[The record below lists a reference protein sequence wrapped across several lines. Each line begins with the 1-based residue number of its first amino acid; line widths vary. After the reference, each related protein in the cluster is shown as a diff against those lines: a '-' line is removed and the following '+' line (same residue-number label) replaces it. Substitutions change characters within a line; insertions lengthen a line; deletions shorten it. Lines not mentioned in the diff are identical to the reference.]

1 MAVVPKF
8 IGERVK
14 RREDPRLITGTA
26 TYVDDLRLP
35 GMLHALVLRSP
46 HAHAAINSI
55 DVEAARKAPG
65 VVVVLTGADLKDK
78 IGTLPCAAIAD
89 HKPFHPVLAEGK
101 VRYVGEPVA
110 AVVAADPYK
119 AQDALDLVEVDY
131 DPLDAVVDPEKALE
145 PGAPLIHETFGTN
158 LVHRAEVPGPGVE
171 QAMQKAHRIVRFRVV
186 NQRLAPVPIE
196 ARGVVAQWHRAS
208 GQLTLWSSTQIPHLL
223 RSALAGMLNLAENRT
238 RVIAPEVGGGFGC
251 KLNVYREE
259 ALTGTLRSLWA
270 SPSSGSS
277 AVAKI
282 LPPRHTDA
290 T

>member
-14 RREDPRLITGTA
+14 RREYPRLITGTA

-65 VVVVLTGADLKDK
+65 VVAVLTGVDLKDK

-110 AVVAADPYK
+110 VVLSDDPYK
-119 AQDALDLVEVDY
+119 AQDALDLV
-131 DPLDAVVDPEKALE
+131 
-145 PGAPLIHETFGTN
+145 
-158 LVHRAEVPGPGVE
+158 
-171 QAMQKAHRIVRFRVV
+171 
-186 NQRLAPVPIE
+186 
-196 ARGVVAQWHRAS
+196 
-208 GQLTLWSSTQIPHLL
+208 
-223 RSALAGMLNLAENRT
+223 
-238 RVIAPEVGGGFGC
+238 
-251 KLNVYREE
+251 
-259 ALTGTLRSLWA
+259 
-270 SPSSGSS
+270 
-277 AVAKI
+277 
-282 LPPRHTDA
+282 
-290 T
+290 